1 MYKPTHLSLF
11 VLGRNNGPVASVPF
25 YAEVISPTPV
35 QEVPIEIDDRFG
47 EFILSPLH
55 SLDPIVYT
63 DQVAKE
69 RIIKAIQEAISRLL
83 SSGARDRLR
92 SDLNMLKKLIE
103 KIITGV
109 QDAHSSSLKNLS
121 ASDLLQSVEKEIR
134 KNAERFGLE
143 IILIPGRNEPIKT
156 TYPLGTLATDH
167 AGYLS
172 FDLKRLPSHVYR
184 SLIEAVNHRQQDA
197 NAILNTSVWFY
208 ALGREDLRFDALVQ
222 GRFAEDV
229 ILTKLELD
237 LPLPLPQ
244 VVRSVGFL
252 SMQNPSLTDWRLS
265 PSSFAANPTALLGEN
280 DGCESLLPANVA
292 LHEYQFYQVISLID
306 DADDDFTAQL
316 TKDVR
321 LGVMHEFRHNWY
333 PLGHSLGQIL
343 YSLPLAP
350 GESIN
355 LAVIDWTR
363 RDDAQRKERTTVD
376 EQIVHHEHRDRI
388 ISETVNAAIHELQK
402 GSSFMGGIASSA
414 GISFASG
421 VAAGLANSLGGST
434 ARSSGTRDIASNT
447 MQSINDNIAQTSTA
461 KRELQSTVVIQSNQ
475 AENEAIETRTIVNY
489 NHSHALTILYYE
501 ILRHFRIAT
510 SFVSRRPALLVKMK
524 MDWFEGNEAEM
535 NVREHRAS
543 LQAALLDSSLG
554 DAFDALERIENQR
567 QVESVNNKP
576 STTEPPPTVELKAA
590 GPALRFFEFKMKTG
604 GIVDESKNKGIE
616 IHATLWP
623 KNLKLNEGQPINP
636 PGLFTFKH
644 ADNSFTGVLP
654 SGAQNGTIQ
663 WGDIDLIELTV
674 IIKNESGGID
684 IAFEHI
690 TVTGIDTEGN
700 QLPLVDQGYE
710 GGHLTLGNTATLRF
724 PTKRPPTPPPPPAP
738 PIGEVEDKVKKAKLL
753 EHLIYHKA
761 YYSRAI
767 LFGQDPIDR
776 ANYLAGIKLSDG
788 TSAAEHIEN
797 RPIEIIGEYVAYP
810 CNDPK
815 LNASVNKQ
823 LEKIP
828 LDEIS
833 PNERLVTL
841 PTRGVFAEAK
851 LGHCNASE
859 EIDNTRFWDWQ
870 QSPIPHLAP
879 EIAPIQGVK
888 PENQQQNLQSTP
900 FPQPLINIVNPAAAP
915 DPTGLASA
923 MNVLGTPNIFR
934 DMSGR
939 QEVADL
945 LQKLADKSI
954 KITEAAN
961 KAREIQ
967 TKYMNKQDQQQK
979 DYDLGIYK
987 AAAEVEGKKVEAEA
1001 QRAAQAQAAKVEAD
1015 AQIAEANAMKAKAEA
1030 AKSQSEAATYLPK
1043 QSKEIRENAAQQMK
1057 DNSTKV
1063 KVIVFKTTGYDSQ
1076 YIPGLFDLY
1085 VHDVRSDIDVIK
1097 VEKVVGGYYQK
1108 EVKFSTP
1115 EPRLDARVIRHEYT
1129 KLVEWDISLP
1139 PINIVT
1145 HGKTYKVEKSHTVIN
1160 LNLTQRTADVSFKA
1174 KTTNDAVDELMKKL
1188 GVEAGIDKTA
1198 ALKMIHSYETRQEIV
1213 HKNEEEKSYTLK
1225 VPTNQYELVFE
1236 SS

>member
-11 VLGRNNGPVASVPF
+11 VLGSNNGPIASVPF
-25 YAEVISPTPV
+25 YAEVVSPTPV
-35 QEVPIEIDDRFG
+35 QEVPIEIDDRFA
-47 EFILSPLH
+47 EFILGPLH

-83 SSGARDRLR
+83 SSSARDRLR

-134 KNAERFGLE
+134 KNADRFGLE

-172 FDLKRLPSHVYR
+172 FDLKRLPSHVYQ
-184 SLIEAVNHRQQDA
+184 SLIEAVNRRQQDA

-306 DADDDFTAQL
+306 DAEDDFTAQL
-316 TKDVR
+316 TSEVR

-388 ISETVNAAIHELQK
+388 ISETVSAAIHEFQK
-402 GSSFMGGIASSA
+402 GSSFMGGISSSA

-421 VAAGLANSLGGST
+421 VAVGLANSLGGST

-447 MQSINDNIAQTSTA
+447 MQSINDNIAQASTA

-475 AENEAIETRTIVNY
+475 AEKEAIETRTIVNY

-510 SFVSRRPALLVKMK
+510 EFVSRRPALLVKMK
-524 MDWFEGNEAEM
+524 TDWFEENAEPEK

-554 DAFDALERIENQR
+554 DAFDALERIEHR
-567 QVESVNNKP
+567 KQVENIKNKP
-576 STTEPPPTVELKAA
+576 SPTAPPPLVNPKAT

-616 IHATLWP
+616 IYATLWP
-623 KNLKLNEGQPINP
+623 SGDKLNDGKPINP

-644 ADNSFTGVLP
+644 ADNSFTGLLP
-654 SGAQNGTIQ
+654 QGVQNGTIQ
-663 WGDIDLIELTV
+663 WG
-674 IIKNESGGID
+674 
-684 IAFEHI
+684 
-690 TVTGIDTEGN
+690 
-700 QLPLVDQGYE
+700 
-710 GGHLTLGNTATLRF
+710 
-724 PTKRPPTPPPPPAP
+724 
-738 PIGEVEDKVKKAKLL
+738 
-753 EHLIYHKA
+753 
-761 YYSRAI
+761 
-767 LFGQDPIDR
+767 
-776 ANYLAGIKLSDG
+776 
-788 TSAAEHIEN
+788 
-797 RPIEIIGEYVAYP
+797 
-810 CNDPK
+810 
-815 LNASVNKQ
+815 
-823 LEKIP
+823 
-828 LDEIS
+828 
-833 PNERLVTL
+833 
-841 PTRGVFAEAK
+841 
-851 LGHCNASE
+851 
-859 EIDNTRFWDWQ
+859 
-870 QSPIPHLAP
+870 
-879 EIAPIQGVK
+879 
-888 PENQQQNLQSTP
+888 
-900 FPQPLINIVNPAAAP
+900 
-915 DPTGLASA
+915 
-923 MNVLGTPNIFR
+923 IF
-934 DMSGR
+934 
-939 QEVADL
+939 
-945 LQKLADKSI
+945 
-954 KITEAAN
+954 T
-961 KAREIQ
+961 
-967 TKYMNKQDQQQK
+967 
-979 DYDLGIYK
+979 
-987 AAAEVEGKKVEAEA
+987 
-1001 QRAAQAQAAKVEAD
+1001 
-1015 AQIAEANAMKAKAEA
+1015 
-1030 AKSQSEAATYLPK
+1030 
-1043 QSKEIRENAAQQMK
+1043 
-1057 DNSTKV
+1057 
-1063 KVIVFKTTGYDSQ
+1063 
-1076 YIPGLFDLY
+1076 
-1085 VHDVRSDIDVIK
+1085 
-1097 VEKVVGGYYQK
+1097 
-1108 EVKFSTP
+1108 
-1115 EPRLDARVIRHEYT
+1115 
-1129 KLVEWDISLP
+1129 
-1139 PINIVT
+1139 
-1145 HGKTYKVEKSHTVIN
+1145 
-1160 LNLTQRTADVSFKA
+1160 
-1174 KTTNDAVDELMKKL
+1174 
-1188 GVEAGIDKTA
+1188 
-1198 ALKMIHSYETRQEIV
+1198 
-1213 HKNEEEKSYTLK
+1213 
-1225 VPTNQYELVFE
+1225 
-1236 SS
+1236 